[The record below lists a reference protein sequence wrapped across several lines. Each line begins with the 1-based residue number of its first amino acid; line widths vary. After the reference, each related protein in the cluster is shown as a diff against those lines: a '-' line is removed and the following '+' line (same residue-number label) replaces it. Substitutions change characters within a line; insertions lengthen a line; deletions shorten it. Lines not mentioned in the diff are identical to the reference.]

1 MNIAMTITQLFN
13 DFKESA
19 FRLETLPEYN
29 VPDET
34 LAREYFRANGTLPE
48 GHNKEWLELISK
60 NVSAGKTMKRLRLL
74 TIPLTEY
81 EQFEMAAYKGNI
93 AAGEQIRFHKN
104 KKLKPVQDFW
114 AFDNTW
120 IARMLYDDHGAWL
133 GAEVSE
139 MDEDDQRMV
148 AAWVEIWESAQSID
162 EAGNW

>member
-1 MNIAMTITQLFN
+1 MTITQLFS

-34 LAREYFRANGTLPE
+34 EAREYFHANGALPE
-48 GHNKEWLELISK
+48 GHNEEWLKLINK

-74 TIPLTEY
+74 TIPFTEY

-93 AAGEQIRFHKN
+93 AAGEQIRFLKN

-120 IARMLYDDHGAWL
+120 IARMLYDDCGAWL
-133 GAEVSE
+133 GAEVSV
-139 MDEDDQRMV
+139 MDEHEQKMV
-148 AAWVEIWESAQSID
+148 AAWIETWESAKPID
-162 EAGNW
+162 EAVNW